1 MRTLNGYDTKYFYL
15 LVFSVSGLLA
25 KAQYYQLYFD
35 YGHESAYFVNQAAR
49 FTAEATLNNRT
60 KAILDNQNKIN
71 DNLNRVVLIK
81 DMVYH
86 YLTEVNEALKDG
98 RQIKYIIRL
107 VDDIV
112 ELSNAAVNDVKDNP
126 EYAVFTRK
134 AVNNI
139 RTQGLYLFSDLTNVI
154 NKGGVDVMM
163 DNSTR
168 GELIADVVRRL
179 RLMRAG
185 LYMIRNNIKWAKRE
199 GFWNK
204 VNPFRTWIN
213 KDKIII
219 NRIIAD
225 YKHVTR

>member
-1 MRTLNGYDTKYFYL
+1 MNYFFL

-25 KAQYYQLYFD
+25 NAQYYQLYFD

-98 RQIKYIIRL
+98 RQMKYIVRL
-107 VDDIV
+107 VDNIV
-112 ELSNAAVNDVKDNP
+112 ELSNAAINDVKDNP

-139 RTQGLYLFSDLTNVI
+139 RTQGLYLFSDLSNVI

-204 VNPFRTWIN
+204 VNPFKAWIN
-213 KDKIII
+213 QDRMII

-225 YKHVTR
+225 YRYVTR

>member
-1 MRTLNGYDTKYFYL
+1 MKYFFV

-25 KAQYYQLYFD
+25 NAQYYQLYFD

-98 RQIKYIIRL
+98 RQIKYIKRI

-112 ELSNAAVNDVKDNP
+112 QPSTATVNTVTYNLT
-126 EYAVFTRK
+126 YA
-134 AVNNI
+134 
-139 RTQGLYLFSDLTNVI
+139 
-154 NKGGVDVMM
+154 
-163 DNSTR
+163 
-168 GELIADVVRRL
+168 
-179 RLMRAG
+179 
-185 LYMIRNNIKWAKRE
+185 
-199 GFWNK
+199 
-204 VNPFRTWIN
+204 
-213 KDKIII
+213 
-219 NRIIAD
+219 
-225 YKHVTR
+225 

>member
-1 MRTLNGYDTKYFYL
+1 MKYLFL
-15 LVFSVSGLLA
+15 LVFSVTGLIA

-49 FTAEATLNNRT
+49 FTAEAALNNRT
-60 KAILDNQNKIN
+60 NAILDNQNKIN
-71 DNLNRVVLIK
+71 DNLNRVVVIK

-112 ELSNAAVNDVKDNP
+112 EMSNAAMDDVKDNP

-134 AVNNI
+134 AVNTI
-139 RTQGLYLFSDLTNVI
+139 RTQGLYLFNDLNNVI

-168 GELIADVVRRL
+168 GELINDVVTRL
-179 RLMRAG
+179 RIMRAG
-185 LYMIRNNIKWAKRE
+185 LYMIRNNIRWAKRE

-204 VNPFRTWIN
+204 VNPFKTWIN
-213 KDKIII
+213 KDKMII

-225 YKHVTR
+225 YNYVTR